1 MSNKHKQI
9 NEKFDARI
17 EECLDFADQNAV
29 PDTDQFNQTI
39 ANAEKLVKVKNDYN
53 SQKVEL
59 IGKAVGAFVSI
70 AVPVSMMAFE
80 AVGHV
85 ITTKSL
91 NFWQKPRI

>member
-1 MSNKHKQI
+1 MSSKHKQI

-53 SQKVEL
+53 SQRIEI
-59 IGKAVGAFVSI
+59 IGKTVSAVVSI

-80 AVGHV
+80 ALGHV
-85 ITTKSL
+85 VTTRSL
-91 NFWQKPRI
+91 NFWPKPRI